1 MVPRTVAELTIS
13 SPDGLNTRQLRGC
26 ARLIFNAGRGYY
38 DLIEADRDLVERQI
52 AKQVGQRGTELERVF
67 IVLIESEVA
76 GLHACVSTEVLPYVM
91 MEGTLRLLRGF
102 DRGAQKDFLA
112 RLERARPSLPTLPE
126 KSLYLARMA
135 VADSFRGCGVA
146 RALMEDFFGH
156 RSFETSYCLHC
167 LTDNTSALNF
177 YQRLGFRQFGDEMAG
192 FRAMFR
198 SVT

>member
-26 ARLIFNAGRGYY
+26 ARLVFNAGRGYY

-52 AKQVGQRGTELERVF
+52 AKQLGQRGTELERVS

-76 GLHACVSTEVLPYVM
+76 GLHACVSTEVLRYVM
-91 MEGTLRLLRGF
+91 MEGTLRLLRGL
-102 DRGAQKDFLA
+102 DRGVQEAFLKQ
-112 RLERARPSLPTLPE
+112 LKQVRPSLPTLPE
-126 KSLYLARMA
+126 ESLYLARMA
-135 VADSFRGCGVA
+135 VSDSFRGCGVA
-146 RALMEDFFGH
+146 TALMEDFFGH

-177 YQRLGFRQFGDEMAG
+177 YQRLGFRQFGDEEAG
-192 FRAMFR
+192 FRAMAR
-198 SVT
+198 SAA